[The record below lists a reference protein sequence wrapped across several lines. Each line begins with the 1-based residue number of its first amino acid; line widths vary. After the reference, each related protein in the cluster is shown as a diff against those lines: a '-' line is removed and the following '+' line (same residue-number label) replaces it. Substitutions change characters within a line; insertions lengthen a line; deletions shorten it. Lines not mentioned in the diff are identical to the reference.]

1 MNKLRSILIGLF
13 NHILVDICVQTEF
26 NMVLQDI
33 HGGDFRVEVVR
44 MLQKEKIT

>member
-1 MNKLRSILIGLF
+1 MNKPRSILIGLF
-13 NHILVDICVQTEF
+13 NHILVHICVQTEF

-44 MLQKEKIT
+44 MLQKKK